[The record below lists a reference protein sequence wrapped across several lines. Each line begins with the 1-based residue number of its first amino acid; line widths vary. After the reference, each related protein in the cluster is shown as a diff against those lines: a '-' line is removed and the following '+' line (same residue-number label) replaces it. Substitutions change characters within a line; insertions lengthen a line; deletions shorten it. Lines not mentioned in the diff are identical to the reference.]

1 MGTVSVL
8 ITPGKKFFFLHSPFE
23 PQEWN
28 LAWTVCKRVF
38 VARTWHMSL
47 MMLAGP
53 GHTKAAFRSESVL
66 RDVHRCEKFTLQ
78 CMVWSKGPRIRKIIN
93 HLLRCQNIL
102 NQLGAGILGPVL
114 CNHCRHLS
122 PVQEKKGS
130 ECCQSWGFLTCPFC
144 TILWEGKWAH
154 VAGKAPVPALHT
166 SPARCSCLPRGVQLC
181 DADFKRTYWS
191 AFLDQGQYLWEDQ
204 CNKDLWEMWKL
215 LSDPWSVAAC
225 LWYHSWQK
233 K

>member
-66 RDVHRCEKFTLQ
+66 RDVHRREKFTLQ

-102 NQLGAGILGPVL
+102 NQLGAGMLGPML

-144 TILWEGKWAH
+144 IILWEGKWAH
-154 VAGKAPVPALHT
+154 VAGKAPVPALRT
-166 SPARCSCLPRGVQLC
+166 SPARCSASPGE
-181 DADFKRTYWS
+181 FS
-191 AFLDQGQYLWEDQ
+191 
-204 CNKDLWEMWKL
+204 
-215 LSDPWSVAAC
+215 SVM
-225 LWYHSWQK
+225 LTSKEHTEVHSWIRVNICEK
-233 K
+233 ISVIRIYGKCENYSAIRDCLSLIS